1 MADTNLGRVQGAS
14 VFKTTASSSTAINI
28 STLTPSNIQPLPGDG
43 VLFPNG
49 DLRAVISKTTTVAT
63 LGDVLFSLKGADGG
77 TGLEGLGIWYTSAT
91 VNTSTTSILIS
102 SITIPT
108 GRSIKPGDLIIGN
121 STNAYLFRVSA
132 ADSTSATV
140 SYLLSLRGPAGSAGQ
155 PGTDGTSARF
165 YSGDGTGQ
173 DMTFTGSLFNPAIT
187 EDQIQAGDM
196 AITANWQIY
205 TFDTTGSLSGSFRA
219 GAEGDDAGFM
229 RWAGDWVAGT
239 NAKKGEV
246 YAYNSLYYVAL
257 QDNSVAPVQ
266 TNNVNWRIIGQ
277 TANSVYKTNS
287 TGTGALYP
295 LLSQNASV
303 GFGQPVQDL
312 GVKVQGR
319 MLYDNRGL
327 LASNSDL
334 SETKGIVAAKLEFMG
349 EWTTGLV
356 EPNTLWEYNNMF
368 WVAKNATEDAPSE
381 LSDDWQLLNTTAA
394 GINVSPAGG
403 SLKFYLLGT
412 GTKGTLNG
420 AVVRNL
426 SSAGYEAYAQRGEL
440 YDKRGKVASESEVVA
455 QVTAI
460 DTSTTYE
467 TRTLTMDGLTS
478 YSQLVGKRIRVEI
491 PSAPA
496 GTTYFNFQTSAST
509 VNINRLG
516 ALPLYFRI
524 GGILIQGASNNT
536 AGSQTIASGS
546 NVTGFPRPTWYELL
560 YVPDGGGRFECTEL
574 ISHMASPAH
583 DGLMSSSSY
592 SKLASID
599 MSKLNN
605 LTASRWTGREQCDPD
620 CGFDVSSYFNRDG
633 VYLITLEL
641 MSNGSIATYASVWML
656 YSTSVPMPMADIPAM
671 KGSPVNADAE
681 NLLVTGR
688 VTIDSDYQMK
698 IWGTGA
704 FDPATGQ
711 EDTAQDP
718 SYALRD
724 SYVTGIYFLCGM

>member
-219 GAEGDDAGFM
+219 GAEGGDAGFM

-257 QDNSVAPVQ
+257 QDNSVAPVP

-312 GVKVQGR
+312 DVKVQGR
-319 MLYDNRGL
+319 M
-327 LASNSDL
+327 
-334 SETKGIVAAKLEFMG
+334 
-349 EWTTGLV
+349 
-356 EPNTLWEYNNMF
+356 
-368 WVAKNATEDAPSE
+368 
-381 LSDDWQLLNTTAA
+381 
-394 GINVSPAGG
+394 
-403 SLKFYLLGT
+403 
-412 GTKGTLNG
+412 
-420 AVVRNL
+420 
-426 SSAGYEAYAQRGEL
+426 L

-496 GTTYFNFQTSAST
+496 GTTYFHFRTSAST
-509 VNINRLG
+509 VNINGLG

-524 GGILIQGASNNT
+524 GGTLIQGASNNT
-536 AGSQTIASGS
+536 AGNQIIASGS

-574 ISHMASPAH
+574 ISRMASRVY
-583 DGLMSSSSY
+583 DGLMSSSNY
-592 SKLASID
+592 SKLAEMD
-599 MSKLNN
+599 MVKLDD
-605 LTASRWTGREQCDPD
+605 LPARRWTGRDQCDPEH
-620 CGFDVSSYFNRDG
+620 GFDVGGYFDRDG
-633 VYLITLEL
+633 VYLVTLEL
-641 MSNGSIATYASVWML
+641 MDNGIIATYASVWML
-656 YSTSVPMPMADIPAM
+656 YTTNAPASADIPAM
-671 KGSPVNADAE
+671 RGSPVNMGAE
-681 NLLVTGR
+681 HLLVTGR

-711 EDTAQDP
+711 EDRSEDP
-718 SYALRD
+718 SYALRE
-724 SYVTGIYFLCGM
+724 SYVTGIYFLCRM

>member
-312 GVKVQGR
+312 DVKVQGR

-403 SLKFYLLGT
+403 SQRFYLLGT
-412 GTKGTLNG
+412 GTKGTLDG
-420 AVVRNL
+420 AGVRNL
-426 SSAGYEAYAQRGEL
+426 SSAGYEVYAQSGEL

-460 DTSTTYE
+460 DTSTTYA

-496 GTTYFNFQTSAST
+496 GTTYFHFQTSAST
-509 VNINRLG
+509 VNINGLG

-524 GGILIQGASNNT
+524 GGTLIQGASNNT
-536 AGSQTIASGS
+536 AGSQIIASGS
-546 NVTGFPRPTWYELL
+546 IVTGFPRPTWYELL

-574 ISHMASPAH
+574 ISRMASLVH
-583 DGLMSSSSY
+583 DGLMSSSNY
-592 SKLASID
+592 RKLAGID
-599 MSKLNN
+599 TSKLND
-605 LTASRWTGREQCDPD
+605 LPASRWTGRERCDPD
-620 CGFDVSSYFNRDG
+620 YGVDVSSYFDRDG
-633 VYLITLEL
+633 MYLVTLEL
-641 MSNGSIATYASVWML
+641 MNNGNTATYASVWML
-656 YSTSVPMPMADIPAM
+656 YTADPRRATADIPAM
-671 KGSPVNADAE
+671 KGSPVNAGAE

-688 VTIDSDYQMK
+688 VIIDGGYEMK

-718 SYALRD
+718 SYALQD

>member
-1 MADTNLGRVQGAS
+1 MASTEIVSNLKLITSGNVPTTSNLGNGELAFGLVDGVAKLYGNVNGTIVDFSDLSATYIPVTQKGANNGVAS
-14 VFKTTASSSTAINI
+14 LDATGKVPSAQLPSYVDDVLEFDSRASFPQTGEEGKIYVDTTTNKTYRWGGTSYVEISASLALGETASTAYAGDKGKKNADDIAAIISGTQKVASATTAN
-28 STLTPSNIQPLPGDG
+28 N
-43 VLFPNG
+43 
-49 DLRAVISKTTTVAT
+49 AT
-63 LGDVLFSLKGADGG
+63 NASHATNADHA
-77 TGLEGLGIWYTSAT
+77 TSA
-91 VNTSTTSILIS
+91 
-102 SITIPT
+102 
-108 GRSIKPGDLIIGN
+108 D
-121 STNAYLFRVSA
+121 
-132 ADSTSATV
+132 
-140 SYLLSLRGPAGSAGQ
+140 
-155 PGTDGTSARF
+155 
-165 YSGDGTGQ
+165 
-173 DMTFTGSLFNPAIT
+173 
-187 EDQIQAGDM
+187 
-196 AITANWQIY
+196 
-205 TFDTTGSLSGSFRA
+205 
-219 GAEGDDAGFM
+219 
-229 RWAGDWVAGT
+229 
-239 NAKKGEV
+239 
-246 YAYNSLYYVAL
+246 
-257 QDNSVAPVQ
+257 
-266 TNNVNWRIIGQ
+266 
-277 TANSVYKTNS
+277 SVYKTNS

-312 GVKVQGR
+312 DVKVQGR

-349 EWTTGLV
+349 EWTTGLA

-403 SLKFYLLGT
+403 SLRFYLLGT
-412 GTKGTLNG
+412 GTKGTLDG

-426 SSAGYEAYAQRGEL
+426 SSAGYEVYAQSGEL

-460 DTSTTYE
+460 DTSTTYA

-496 GTTYFNFQTSAST
+496 GTTYFHFQTSAST
-509 VNINRLG
+509 VNINGLG

-524 GGILIQGASNNT
+524 GGTLIQGASNNT
-536 AGSQTIASGS
+536 AGNQIIASGS

-574 ISHMASPAH
+574 ISRMASSVY
-583 DGLMSSSSY
+583 DGLMSSSNY
-592 SKLASID
+592 RKLANID
-599 MSKLNN
+599 TSKLND
-605 LTASRWTGREQCDPD
+605 LPASRWTGRERCDPD
-620 CGFDVSSYFNRDG
+620 YGVDVSGYFDRDG
-633 VYLITLEL
+633 MYLVTLEL
-641 MSNGSIATYASVWML
+641 MNNGNTATYASVWML
-656 YSTSVPMPMADIPAM
+656 YTADAGAATADIPAM
-671 KGSPVNADAE
+671 KGSPVNAGAE

-688 VTIDSDYQMK
+688 VIIDGGYQMT

-711 EDTAQDP
+711 EDTSQDP
-718 SYALRD
+718 SYALQD

>member
-91 VNTSTTSILIS
+91 VNTSTTSIRIS

-165 YSGDGTGQ
+165 YSVDGTGQ
-173 DMTFTGSLFNPAIT
+173 DMTFTGSFFNPAIT

-295 LLSQNASV
+295 LLSQNPSV

-312 GVKVQGR
+312 DVKVQGR
-319 MLYDNRGL
+319 M
-327 LASNSDL
+327 
-334 SETKGIVAAKLEFMG
+334 
-349 EWTTGLV
+349 
-356 EPNTLWEYNNMF
+356 
-368 WVAKNATEDAPSE
+368 
-381 LSDDWQLLNTTAA
+381 
-394 GINVSPAGG
+394 
-403 SLKFYLLGT
+403 
-412 GTKGTLNG
+412 
-420 AVVRNL
+420 
-426 SSAGYEAYAQRGEL
+426 L

-496 GTTYFNFQTSAST
+496 GTTYFHFQTSAST
-509 VNINRLG
+509 VNINGLG

-524 GGILIQGASNNT
+524 GGTLIQGSSNNT
-536 AGSQTIASGS
+536 AGSQIIASGS

-574 ISHMASPAH
+574 ISPMAGLNH
-583 DGLMSSSSY
+583 NGLMSHSNY
-592 SKLASID
+592 RKLASID
-599 MSKLNN
+599 TNKLDN
-605 LTASRWTGREQCDPD
+605 LPASRWTGREQCDPD
-620 CGFDVSSYFNRDG
+620 YGFDISGYFDRDG
-633 VYLITLEL
+633 MYLVTLEL
-641 MSNGSIATYASVWML
+641 MDNGNTATYASVWML
-656 YSTSVPMPMADIPAM
+656 YTADAVMTMADIPAM
-671 KGSPVNADAE
+671 KGSPVNSAAE

-688 VTIDSDYQMK
+688 VVISGHEMK
-698 IWGTGA
+698 IWGTRA
-704 FDPATGQ
+704 FDIATGQ
-711 EDTAQDP
+711 EDTSQDP
-718 SYALRD
+718 SYALQD

>member
-63 LGDVLFSLKGADGG
+63 LGDVLFSLKGAEGG

-155 PGTDGTSARF
+155 PGTDGASARF

-246 YAYNSLYYVAL
+246 YAYNNLYYVAL
-257 QDNSVAPVQ
+257 QDNSVAPVR

-287 TGTGALYP
+287 TSTGALYP
-295 LLSQNASV
+295 LLSQNPSV

-312 GVKVQGR
+312 DVKVQGR
-319 MLYDNRGL
+319 M
-327 LASNSDL
+327 
-334 SETKGIVAAKLEFMG
+334 
-349 EWTTGLV
+349 
-356 EPNTLWEYNNMF
+356 
-368 WVAKNATEDAPSE
+368 
-381 LSDDWQLLNTTAA
+381 
-394 GINVSPAGG
+394 
-403 SLKFYLLGT
+403 
-412 GTKGTLNG
+412 
-420 AVVRNL
+420 
-426 SSAGYEAYAQRGEL
+426 L

-460 DTSTTYE
+460 DTSTSYE

-496 GTTYFNFQTSAST
+496 GTTYFHFWTSAST
-509 VNINRLG
+509 VNINGLG

-524 GGILIQGASNNT
+524 GGILMQGASNNT
-536 AGSQTIASGS
+536 AGSQVIASGS
-546 NVTGFPRPTWYELL
+546 NVTGVPRPTWYELL

-574 ISHMASPAH
+574 ISHMASPVH
-583 DGLMSSSSY
+583 DGLMSMDDY
-592 SKLASID
+592 NKLARID
-599 MSKLNN
+599 TRKLDD
-605 LTASRWTGREQCDPD
+605 LPATRWTGRAQCDPD
-620 CGFDVSSYFNRDG
+620 YGIEVRDCFDRDG
-633 VYLITLEL
+633 VYLVTLEL
-641 MSNGSIATYASVWML
+641 MSNGYTATYASVCML
-656 YSTSVPMPMADIPAM
+656 YTRMPVMPMADIPAM
-671 KGSPVNADAE
+671 KGSPVNADVE
-681 NLLVTGR
+681 YLLVTGR
-688 VTIDSDYQMK
+688 VTLDSDGIMR

-704 FDPATGQ
+704 FDPVTGQ
-711 EDTAQDP
+711 EDTSQDP

>member
-312 GVKVQGR
+312 DVKVQGR
-319 MLYDNRGL
+319 M
-327 LASNSDL
+327 
-334 SETKGIVAAKLEFMG
+334 
-349 EWTTGLV
+349 
-356 EPNTLWEYNNMF
+356 
-368 WVAKNATEDAPSE
+368 
-381 LSDDWQLLNTTAA
+381 
-394 GINVSPAGG
+394 
-403 SLKFYLLGT
+403 
-412 GTKGTLNG
+412 
-420 AVVRNL
+420 
-426 SSAGYEAYAQRGEL
+426 L

-491 PSAPA
+491 PRAPA
-496 GTTYFNFQTSAST
+496 GTTYYHFQTSAST
-509 VNINRLG
+509 VNINGLG

-524 GGILIQGASNNT
+524 GGILIQGGWNNT
-536 AGSQTIASGS
+536 AGNQTIASGS

-574 ISHMASPAH
+574 ISPMASPVH
-583 DGLMSSSSY
+583 DGLMSRSDY
-592 SKLASID
+592 NKLESID
-599 MSKLNN
+599 MSKLND
-605 LTASRWTGREQCDPD
+605 LPASRWTGREPCDPD
-620 CGFDVSSYFNRDG
+620 SGVDVRDYFDRDG
-633 VYLITLEL
+633 MYLVTLEL
-641 MSNGSIATYASVWML
+641 MNNGNTATYASVWML
-656 YSTSVPMPMADIPAM
+656 YTAGPFITMADIPAM
-671 KGSPVNADAE
+671 KGSPVNAGAE

-688 VTIDSDYQMK
+688 VIIDDGYQMK

-711 EDTAQDP
+711 EDTSQDP
-718 SYALRD
+718 SDALRD

>member
-1 MADTNLGRVQGAS
+1 MAEEKMVDTNLGRVQGAS

-28 STLTPSNIQPLPGDG
+28 STLTPSNIRPLPGDG

-63 LGDVLFSLKGADGG
+63 LGNVLFSLKGADGG

-257 QDNSVAPVQ
+257 QDNSVAPVR

-312 GVKVQGR
+312 AVKVQGR
-319 MLYDNRGL
+319 M
-327 LASNSDL
+327 
-334 SETKGIVAAKLEFMG
+334 
-349 EWTTGLV
+349 
-356 EPNTLWEYNNMF
+356 
-368 WVAKNATEDAPSE
+368 
-381 LSDDWQLLNTTAA
+381 
-394 GINVSPAGG
+394 
-403 SLKFYLLGT
+403 
-412 GTKGTLNG
+412 
-420 AVVRNL
+420 
-426 SSAGYEAYAQRGEL
+426 L

-460 DTSTTYE
+460 DTSTTYK

-496 GTTYFNFQTSAST
+496 GTTYFHFQTSAST
-509 VNINRLG
+509 VNINGLG

-524 GGILIQGASNNT
+524 GGTLIQGASNNT
-536 AGSQTIASGS
+536 AGDQIIASGS

-574 ISHMASPAH
+574 ISRMASLVY
-583 DGLMSSSSY
+583 DGLMSSHSY
-592 SKLASID
+592 KKLASID
-599 MSKLNN
+599 ASKLND
-605 LTASRWTGREQCDPD
+605 LPASRWTGREQCDPD
-620 CGFDVSSYFNRDG
+620 YGVDVRDYFDRDG
-633 VYLITLEL
+633 LYLVTLEL
-641 MSNGSIATYASVWML
+641 MNNGNTATYASVWVL
-656 YSTSVPMPMADIPAM
+656 YTADADMTVADIPAM
-671 KGSPVNADAE
+671 RGSPAKAGAE

-688 VTIDSDYQMK
+688 VIIDSGCQMK
-698 IWGTGA
+698 IWGTRA
-704 FDPATGQ
+704 FNPATGQ
-711 EDTAQDP
+711 EDTSQDP
-718 SYALRD
+718 SYTLRD
-724 SYVTGIYFLCGM
+724 SYVTGIYFMCGI

>member
-49 DLRAVISKTTTVAT
+49 DLRAVISKTTTAAT

-239 NAKKGEV
+239 NAKKGEM

-257 QDNSVAPVQ
+257 QDNSVAPVR

-312 GVKVQGR
+312 DVKVQGR
-319 MLYDNRGL
+319 M
-327 LASNSDL
+327 
-334 SETKGIVAAKLEFMG
+334 
-349 EWTTGLV
+349 
-356 EPNTLWEYNNMF
+356 
-368 WVAKNATEDAPSE
+368 
-381 LSDDWQLLNTTAA
+381 
-394 GINVSPAGG
+394 
-403 SLKFYLLGT
+403 
-412 GTKGTLNG
+412 
-420 AVVRNL
+420 
-426 SSAGYEAYAQRGEL
+426 L

-496 GTTYFNFQTSAST
+496 GTIYYHFQTSAST
-509 VNINRLG
+509 VNINGLG

-524 GGILIQGASNNT
+524 EGILRQGAPNNL
-536 AGSQTIASGS
+536 AGGQIIASGS

-574 ISHMASPAH
+574 ISPMASPSH
-583 DGLMSSSSY
+583 DGLMSWSNY
-592 SKLASID
+592 NKLAKIN

-605 LTASRWTGREQCDPD
+605 LPASRWTGREQCDPD
-620 CGFDVSSYFNRDG
+620 QWVDVSGYFDRDG
-633 VYLITLEL
+633 MYLVTLEL
-641 MSNGSIATYASVWML
+641 MNNGNTVTYASVWMS
-656 YSTSVPMPMADIPAM
+656 YTADAGMTMADIPAM
-671 KGSPVNADAE
+671 KGSPVRAGAG

-688 VTIDSDYQMK
+688 VTIDGDYQMK

-711 EDTAQDP
+711 EDTSQDP
-718 SYALRD
+718 LYALQD

>member
-63 LGDVLFSLKGADGG
+63 LGEVLFSLKGADGG

-257 QDNSVAPVQ
+257 QDNSVAPVP

-312 GVKVQGR
+312 DVKVQGR

-403 SLKFYLLGT
+403 SLRFYLLGT
-412 GTKGTLNG
+412 GTKGTLDG

-426 SSAGYEAYAQRGEL
+426 SSAGYEVYAQSGEL

-460 DTSTTYE
+460 DTSTTYT

-496 GTTYFNFQTSAST
+496 GTTYFHFQTSAST
-509 VNINRLG
+509 VNINGLG

-524 GGILIQGASNNT
+524 GGTLIQGASNNS
-536 AGSQTIASGS
+536 AGSQIIALGS

-574 ISHMASPAH
+574 ISHMASSVH
-583 DGLMSSSSY
+583 DGLMSWSDY
-592 SKLASID
+592 RKLANID
-599 MSKLNN
+599 TSKLNN
-605 LTASRWTGREQCDPD
+605 LPAVRWIGRERCDPD
-620 CGFDVSSYFNRDG
+620 YGFDVRTYMDKDG
-633 VYLITLEL
+633 MYMVTLEL
-641 MSNGSIATYASVWML
+641 MDNGYIATYTSVWML
-656 YSTSVPMPMADIPAM
+656 YKSTELTMVDIPVM
-671 KGSPVNADAE
+671 KGSPINAGAE
-681 NLLVTGR
+681 YLLVTGR
-688 VTIDSDYQMK
+688 VTIDCDYQMK
-698 IWGTGA
+698 IWGTGT

-711 EDTAQDP
+711 EDTSQEP
-718 SYALRD
+718 SYALQK
-724 SYVTGIYFLCGM
+724 SYVTGIYFMGGI